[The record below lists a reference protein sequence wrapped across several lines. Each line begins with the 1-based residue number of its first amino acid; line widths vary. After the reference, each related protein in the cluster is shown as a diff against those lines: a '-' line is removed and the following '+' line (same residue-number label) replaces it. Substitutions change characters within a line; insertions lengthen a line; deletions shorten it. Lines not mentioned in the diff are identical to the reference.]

1 MTEPLLALMLLAGIL
16 GLTLLPM
23 FGPERG
29 LEDPSPENELL
40 ARRAELV
47 AALRDLDMDFETGKI
62 TEADRDRM
70 RGELEGRA
78 IHVLA
83 ALDEAQAKT

>member
-1 MTEPLLALMLLAGIL
+1 MTESLLALMLLAGIL

-29 LEDPSPENELL
+29 LEEPSAEGELL
-40 ARRAELV
+40 ARRAELL
-47 AALRDLDMDFETGKI
+47 ASLRDLDMDYETGKI
-62 TEADRDRM
+62 TEADRDRL
-70 RGELEGRA
+70 RADLEGRA

-83 ALDEAQAKT
+83 AIDEEQGKA